1 MRTGRRAGD
10 FLIAVVGV
18 ILVFLGPRAVA
29 APTLEQ
35 GFRSP
40 PDSAK
45 PWVCWWWLK
54 GNVSESSITRDLE
67 EMKRKGLG
75 GLLLFDARGYHEGHV
90 PPPPSRMLFMS
101 HEWRQKVT
109 FAMGEAHRLG
119 LIMSINLSS
128 CAGA

>member
-10 FLIAVVGV
+10 LVIAVVGV
-18 ILVFLGPRAVA
+18 ILVFLGLQAVA

-35 GFRSP
+35 GFRNP

-67 EMKRKGLG
+67 EMKRKGVG
-75 GLLLFDARGYHEGHV
+75 GLLLFNARGYHEGHA
-90 PPPPSRMLFMS
+90 PLPSSRMEFMS
-101 HEWRQKVT
+101 PEWPWKGSRSPWAKPT
-109 FAMGEAHRLG
+109 ALG
-119 LIMSINLSS
+119 
-128 CAGA
+128 